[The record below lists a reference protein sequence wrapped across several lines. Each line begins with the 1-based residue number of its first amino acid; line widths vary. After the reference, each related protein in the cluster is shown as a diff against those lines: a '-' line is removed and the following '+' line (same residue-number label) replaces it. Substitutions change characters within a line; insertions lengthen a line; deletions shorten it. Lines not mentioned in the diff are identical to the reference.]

1 MFTDN
6 EISLKLLSK
15 LLSASPA
22 KFLGL
27 SPRVIRA
34 GMQANL
40 VVIEEKKSQI
50 DSSLFESKGKNTPFD
65 KETVYAVIDK
75 TIRKGDI
82 LYDNGQN

>member
-1 MFTDN
+1 
-6 EISLKLLSK
+6 
-15 LLSASPA
+15 
-22 KFLGL
+22 
-27 SPRVIRA
+27 
-34 GMQANL
+34 MQANL

-65 KETVYAVIDK
+65 KEMVYAVIDK